1 MGFTVWLDIDMRDKS
16 EAAMKEAVEHSRVL
30 VAVVTGEGPNDG
42 NAYLNRTFC
51 QNELRWA
58 ADAKTHVRPVVH
70 VDDKKRI
77 GEFISMAPEDLK
89 WLGSVDFVDVRR
101 GTLEPHSR
109 SPRLDSSPNNES
121 PFAPATQLN
130 LSEKRYWEV
139 GLGLLLEKA
148 TAALQPVWR
157 TEETAVEC

>member
-109 SPRLDSSPNNES
+109 SPRLDSSPK
-121 PFAPATQLN
+121 PFCARN
-130 LSEKRYWEV
+130 
-139 GLGLLLEKA
+139 
-148 TAALQPVWR
+148 AAQPER
-157 TEETAVEC
+157 